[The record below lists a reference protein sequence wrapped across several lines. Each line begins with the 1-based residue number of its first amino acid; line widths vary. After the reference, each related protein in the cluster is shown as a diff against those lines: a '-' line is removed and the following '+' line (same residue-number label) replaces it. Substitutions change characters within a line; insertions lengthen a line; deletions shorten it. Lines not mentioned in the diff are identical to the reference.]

1 MFNAIV
7 SFVRCID
14 DPRRHR
20 KTVSIEMETETD
32 DLPDMVR
39 TLVGREVVVFPVKE
53 KGTIFGLPVVE
64 KERGM
69 NLLIEHGNTKRRI
82 EGPFNICG
90 TGEDLQWI
98 VDCLQE
104 RLALGVGYGWVTIPE
119 RAPVAQP
126 HIANTKPSPWDTRD

>member
-7 SFVRCID
+7 SYVRCTN

-20 KTVSIEMETETD
+20 KTVSIEIETETD
-32 DLPDMVR
+32 DLKMVR
-39 TLVGREVVVFPVKE
+39 ALVGREVVVFPVKE

-69 NLLIEHGNTKRRI
+69 NLIIEHGNTKRRI

-90 TGEDLQWI
+90 TDKDLEWI
-98 VDCLQE
+98 IECIQE
-104 RLALGVGYGWVTIPE
+104 ELTKHPGCYGWIKIPE
-119 RAPVAQP
+119 RAPVEQC
-126 HIANTKPSPWDTRD
+126 HIVNTEPSPWDTRD

>member
-7 SFVRCID
+7 SYIRCID

-20 KTVSIEMETETD
+20 KTVSIEIETD
-32 DLPDMVR
+32 TEDLDMLR
-39 TLVGREVVVFPVKE
+39 TLVGKEVIVFSVKE
-53 KGTIFGLPVVE
+53 KETIFGLPVVE

-98 VDCLQE
+98 AECIQK
-104 RLALGVGYGWVTIPE
+104 RLAKSHGYGWVSIPLRLGE
-119 RAPVAQP
+119 QC
-126 HIANTKPSPWDTRD
+126 HIANTEPSPWDTRD